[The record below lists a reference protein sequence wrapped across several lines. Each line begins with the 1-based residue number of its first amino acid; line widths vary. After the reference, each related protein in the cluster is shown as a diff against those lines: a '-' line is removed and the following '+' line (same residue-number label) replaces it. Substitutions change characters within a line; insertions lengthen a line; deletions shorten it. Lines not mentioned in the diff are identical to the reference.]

1 MAVELFIQHNST
13 IQFPVV
19 EEGARLTLERKGT
32 PGKLE
37 FTVVKGPGLNFA
49 EGDPVKLTV
58 NGTAMFYGFVFK
70 KKRDKGGTIDVVA
83 YDQLRYLK
91 NKDTITEE
99 GLKASDLLKRIATDF
114 RLNLGTVEDTGYTLE
129 TIVEENQTLFDMI
142 QSALDETLM
151 NTKQLYVLYDD
162 AGKLTLK
169 NINTMKLNLLIDE
182 ETGENFSYESS
193 IDEQTYNKI
202 KLAYNDE
209 KTGKR
214 ELFIAQDG
222 AKMNQWGVLQY
233 FEEVQTKT
241 GASAKADA
249 LLKLYD
255 QKTRKLTI
263 QNAFGDV
270 RVRAGSAVAVALN
283 LGDIVTNNY
292 MVVNKVTHTFRG
304 DEHMMELDLI
314 GGEFIA

>member
-129 TIVEENQTLFDMI
+129 TIVEENQTLFDII

-270 RVRAGSAVAVALN
+270 RVRAGSAVVVALN